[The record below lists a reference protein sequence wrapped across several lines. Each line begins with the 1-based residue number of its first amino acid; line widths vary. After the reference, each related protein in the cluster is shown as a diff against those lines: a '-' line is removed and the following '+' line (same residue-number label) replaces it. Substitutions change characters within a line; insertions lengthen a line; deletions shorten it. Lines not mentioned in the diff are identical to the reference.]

1 MGPVS
6 AFGFSVCGWVR
17 FEARGWRGRGGD
29 RLGHPRQC
37 AGAGCWG
44 WGHAGQ
50 GKAVTSAGRA
60 VMDKGSKGKSQ
71 GHPPYLPYL
80 PMGITAEHGKQG
92 QAWAWV
98 TLPGRQGSR
107 GLAAV
112 HRWWWLR
119 GGGLGPGR
127 RQGTKDGLSR
137 EDQEQLEVHFRLVP
151 GGEDKGARGGHPHD
165 GHHHWPVCPLLPPEP
180 SRPSRTART
189 SPTFRAA

>member
-80 PMGITAEHGKQG
+80 PTYGHNSRAWQARAGEGMGNPTRQAG
-92 QAWAWV
+92 QSGAGGGAPV
-98 TLPGRQGSR
+98 VVAPGRWSGSGATAGHQGWAVPR
-107 GLAAV
+107 GSGAV
-112 HRWWWLR
+112 
-119 GGGLGPGR
+119 GGPLP
-127 RQGTKDGLSR
+127 
-137 EDQEQLEVHFRLVP
+137 P
-151 GGEDKGARGGHPHD
+151 GAR
-165 GHHHWPVCPLLPPEP
+165 
-180 SRPSRTART
+180 R
-189 SPTFRAA
+189 